1 MRSQMNAYKEIT
13 LNGLWKQNPGVVQ
26 LLGLCPTLAV
36 TTTAVNG
43 LSLGLATALVMA
55 AANGSVSPV
64 RKFIPSEIRV
74 PVFILVIAALVTV
87 IDLSINAFA
96 HPLHKVLGIFIP
108 LIVVNCI
115 VLARVESFAA
125 KNAPVPSMLDGFMM
139 GSGLAL
145 VLGLLGG
152 MREIVGKG
160 TLFSGLDL
168 VFGIEAK
175 QFVLTVI
182 PDYHGFLLAVL
193 PPGAFLGLGSL
204 IALRNWAE
212 IRKAEKTNT
221 PDKQLEPVL
230 SH

>member
-1 MRSQMNAYKEIT
+1 MSNLYKEIT
-13 LNGLWKQNPGVVQ
+13 INGLWKQNTGVVQ

-43 LSLGLATALVMA
+43 LSLGIATALVMA
-55 AANGSVSPV
+55 ASNGSVSPV

-125 KNAPVPSMLDGFMM
+125 KNSPAPSILDGFMM

-145 VLGLLGG
+145 VLGLLGA
-152 MREIVGKG
+152 MREILGKG
-160 TLFSGLDL
+160 TLFSGIDL
-168 VFGIEAK
+168 AFGPAAK
-175 QFVLTVI
+175 QFVLMVI

-193 PPGAFLGLGSL
+193 PPGAFLGLGTL
-204 IALRNWAE
+204 IALRNWIE
-212 IRKAEKTNT
+212 IRKTANNNT
-221 PDKQLEPVL
+221 STPALKPIL

>member
-1 MRSQMNAYKEIT
+1 MLTSYKEIAN
-13 LNGLWKQNPGVVQ
+13 NGLWKQNPGVVQ

-55 AANGSVSPV
+55 AANGAVSPV
-64 RKFIPSEIRV
+64 RTFIPSEIRV

-125 KNAPVPSMLDGFMM
+125 KNAPTPSIVDGFSM
-139 GSGLAL
+139 GLGLSL
-145 VLGLLGG
+145 VLGLLGA

-168 VFGIEAK
+168 AFGPGAK
-175 QFVLTVI
+175 QFILTVI

-204 IALRNWAE
+204 IALRNWIE
-212 IRKAEKTNT
+212 MRKAA
-221 PDKQLEPVL
+221 KQSTGVTSPL
-230 SH
+230 SAVGH